1 MSQEAGLAFKFMR
14 VNYKY
19 GLMDEVGAIAG
30 DALENVL
37 RERGLD
43 MEDVI
48 NSLDGAGEDTVER
61 LNGVVE
67 KWSPIALRLAVN
79 DTATRIS
86 AWLIRKPP
94 VRRAAVRALT
104 RALLRSSLAAPAGAG
119 PQGPFPPPDQ
129 GTRGVT
135 G

>member
-30 DALENVL
+30 DALENVM

-48 NSLDGAGEDTVER
+48 NSLDGAGEGTVER
-61 LNGVVE
+61 LNGLVE
-67 KWSPIALRLAVN
+67 RWSPLALRLAVN
-79 DTATRIS
+79 DTATRLS
-86 AWLIRKPP
+86 AWLLRKPP
-94 VRRAAVRALT
+94 VRRAAVRAVT
-104 RALLRSSLAAPAGAG
+104 RALLRSGLGTPAGADTPG
-119 PQGPFPPPDQ
+119 HVPPPGP
-129 GTRGVT
+129 GTRGVM